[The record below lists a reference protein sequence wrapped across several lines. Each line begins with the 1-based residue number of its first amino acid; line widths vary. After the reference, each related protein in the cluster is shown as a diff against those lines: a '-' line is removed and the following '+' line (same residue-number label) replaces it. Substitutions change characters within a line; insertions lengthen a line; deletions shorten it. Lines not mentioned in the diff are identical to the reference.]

1 MKSTAITLIVNGQI
15 EDYNSHLK
23 KVVGEVLSDFIPQL
37 QANSVENGFK
47 IIPQMAYKL
56 DSPEIVALFGCQDIK
71 NPVLAIATRLRAV
84 GIEPETRGRSG
95 SVVFGWQIDEYVK
108 RITDKT
114 HSFLKP
120 N

>member
-1 MKSTAITLIVNGQI
+1 MS
-15 EDYNSHLK
+15 
-23 KVVGEVLSDFIPQL
+23 
-37 QANSVENGFK
+37 
-47 IIPQMAYKL
+47 YKL
-56 DSPEIVALFGCQDIK
+56 DNPEIVALFGCQDIK
-71 NPVLAIATRLRAV
+71 NPVLAIANRLRAV